1 MFPIIMKTTPM
12 INEDNNPIE
21 DIPGEQSNKEDGP
34 KRYTIA
40 SLSKIAHQA
49 KPSEYGD
56 AT

>member
-1 MFPIIMKTTPM
+1 MKTTPM